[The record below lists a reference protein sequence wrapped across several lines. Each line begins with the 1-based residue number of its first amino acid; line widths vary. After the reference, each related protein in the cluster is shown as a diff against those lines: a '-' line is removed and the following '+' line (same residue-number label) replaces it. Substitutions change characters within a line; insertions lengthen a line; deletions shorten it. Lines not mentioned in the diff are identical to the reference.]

1 MGTLKL
7 ISSNLKAKA
16 LVKKKKK
23 KLHKTHIKGKVEGQS
38 GIDNI
43 CYRPVERSQ
52 NMLISKL

>member
-16 LVKKKKK
+16 LVKKKI
-23 KLHKTHIKGKVEGQS
+23 KLHKIHIKGKVKSQS

-43 CYRPVERSQ
+43 CYHLVELNQ
-52 NMLISKL
+52 NMLISEP